1 MLDFDKIF
9 SRNDSDN
16 IMLVSENAPFG
27 NRFLSPEMKALINN
41 YTQSA
46 KAKSAGTTPPKNTAK
61 KKDSF
66 LEGFNDPYGEK
77 NAFPRQ
83 SLAQKIMA
91 QFTNP
96 VQQTPQSPMI
106 KTETPK
112 YALPNIGN
120 SNNNYSE
127 KKVEAPKTELRASPA
142 ANTSEDDAFREGF
155 NYYNDK
161 ELMFPNTEL
170 HAKPK
175 NYGVMFP
182 NTQLHAS
189 PSENKS
195 EDDAFLDGFNDPY
208 GEKNMWEEQEE
219 NVNTFQRDMTGIA
232 PMGRQ
237 GKMWCWIAAASMVDE
252 YYHPENHASQ
262 EEIAAQLGKGRRDGG
277 YIEEDSELG
286 KGSRS
291 CTTSGFSDRIP
302 AKELT
307 YKKIQEELHGKHPI
321 VLLTDT
327 GDDFEDEHYVVIV
340 GCYTDGEGER
350 YVVVNETREKETMTG
365 INGLQRHIPYE
376 QIKGVFSTGR
386 GADQKIKAF
395 YTTRPEKDSY
405 HK

>member
-1 MLDFDKIF
+1 MFLPKKET
-9 SRNDSDN
+9 DN
-16 IMLVSENAPFG
+16 IMIAQDNNPFG
-27 NRFLSPEMKALINN
+27 SRFLSPKMKALLNN
-41 YTQSA
+41 YTQA
-46 KAKSAGTTPPKNTAK
+46 EKAKSAVTKPTSYTAE

-83 SLAQKIMA
+83 SLAQRMMA

-96 VQQTPQSPMI
+96 AQQTPQSPMI
-106 KTETPK
+106 KTEEPK
-112 YALPNIGN
+112 YTFPFAEN
-120 SNNNYSE
+120 S
-127 KKVEAPKTELRASPA
+127 KKNESTQKV
-142 ANTSEDDAFREGF
+142 EDDAFLEGF

-182 NTQLHAS
+182 NTELHAS
-189 PSENKS
+189 PTKNKS
-195 EDDAFLDGFNDPY
+195 EDDAFKEGFNDPY

-237 GKMWCWIAAASMVDE
+237 ADMWCWVAAASMIDE
-252 YYHPENHASQ
+252 YYHPENPATQ
-262 EEIAAQLGKGRRDGG
+262 KEITDQLGKNPGDGG
-277 YIEEDSELG
+277 YIEEDSKLG

-291 CTTSGFSDRIP
+291 CTTSGFSDPIP

-307 YKKIQEELHGKHPI
+307 YEKIQKELHGKHPV
-321 VLLTDT
+321 VLLTKT
-327 GDDFEDEHYVVIV
+327 GNSFKDEHYVVIV
-340 GCYTDGEGER
+340 GCYTDKDGKR
-350 YVVVNETREKETMTG
+350 YVVVNETREDKTKEARP
-365 INGLQRHIPYE
+365 GLQRHIPYE